1 MLASRTPPLV
11 LLFSKTPLR
20 ISGTTSRSRR
30 ILRSLSFAQFPTH
43 VVPPSPPPRS
53 LRHTVNNHGLNS
65 RVPSNTSSHPRPPP
79 HLTLSPPLSV
89 LVLRPARPRSL
100 RFPPFALPHHLP
112 ASRML
117 VSTERLSSAW
127 RHTPMKW
134 NPLPWFVG
142 ALLLVLIQYRRHRSE
157 KEVHVDEDGYE
168 VIKLKGPWHVHILGA
183 LPLRN
188 LSRLWGWLNSFELP
202 VWFRPIGL
210 KMYAFI
216 FGCDLTEIE
225 PADLREYPSLGAFFY
240 RSLAPGTRPIADS
253 ALVSPADGTVLHFGA
268 VQGARVEQVKGLTY
282 SLDALL
288 GVERPKPRSGGPNG
302 TSPST
307 TVPFPVREMAIVDD
321 REFANVNGIE
331 YSLSQLIGGSAP
343 TTPHSP
349 TSGGEGEPAPEF
361 PTDPEAYGRP
371 SPPPLPQKHG
381 VRIDASV
388 VESDRSVQE
397 TVADHASVAKELG
410 PRSALAGSAG
420 LPRRGS
426 VRVKPGNALFF
437 TVIYLAPGDY
447 HRFHSPTAWVVEKRR
462 HFQGELFSVSPW
474 VAKRVE
480 NLFVLNERVALLGR
494 WRHGFFG
501 MVPVGATNVGSIKIN
516 FDQALRT
523 NVRGRPPPPGTYTEA
538 VYSAASPIL
547 NGQPL
552 RPGQEMGGFCLG
564 STIVLVFEAPP
575 TFQFG
580 VHAGQKVRVGQK
592 MGDIPKEKGE

>member
-1 MLASRTPPLV
+1 
-11 LLFSKTPLR
+11 
-20 ISGTTSRSRR
+20 
-30 ILRSLSFAQFPTH
+30 
-43 VVPPSPPPRS
+43 
-53 LRHTVNNHGLNS
+53 
-65 RVPSNTSSHPRPPP
+65 
-79 HLTLSPPLSV
+79 
-89 LVLRPARPRSL
+89 
-100 RFPPFALPHHLP
+100 
-112 ASRML
+112 ML

-157 KEVHVDEDGYE
+157 QEVHVDEDGHE
-168 VIKLKGPWHVHILGA
+168 VIKLKGPWQVHILGA

-202 VWFRPIGL
+202 VCFRPFAYKL
-210 KMYAFI
+210 YAFL
-216 FGCDLTEIE
+216 FGCDLTEID
-225 PADLREYPSLGAFFY
+225 PSDLREYPSLGAFFE
-240 RSLAPGTRPIADS
+240 RSLAPGTRPIADV

-288 GVERPKPRSGGPNG
+288 GIERPKSRPGVPH
-302 TSPST
+302 TT

-331 YSLSQLIGGSAP
+331 YSLSQLIGVSAP
-343 TTPHSP
+343 TTPLSP
-349 TSGGEGEPAPEF
+349 TSSSGGEEDEDEEERAAPNF

-381 VRIDASV
+381 VQIDASV
-388 VESDRSVQE
+388 VEPDRSVQE
-397 TVADHASVAKELG
+397 TVVASVAKELG
-410 PRSALAGSAG
+410 PRSALAGRAG
-420 LPRRGS
+420 MPRRGS

-437 TVIYLAPGDY
+437 IVIYLAPGDY

-462 HFQGELFSVSPW
+462 HFQGELFSVSPY

-480 NLFVLNERVALLGR
+480 NLFVLNERVAMLGR

-538 VYSAASPIL
+538 VYSAASPVL

-564 STIVLVFEAPP
+564 STIVLVFEAPSS
-575 TFQFG
+575 FEFG
-580 VHAGQKVRVGQK
+580 IHAGQKVRVGEQL
-592 MGDIPKEKGE
+592 GDVPKEKEE

>member
-1 MLASRTPPLV
+1 MPISKRPISSIVFTV
-11 LLFSKTPLR
+11 VHRRFFHLLPSKRFPNHVAP
-20 ISGTTSRSRR
+20 RSPTA
-30 ILRSLSFAQFPTH
+30 RSLCHS
-43 VVPPSPPPRS
+43 
-53 LRHTVNNHGLNS
+53 VNNHGALSTLYS
-65 RVPSNTSSHPRPPP
+65 RVPSNSYSHSRPNSPVPPSS
-79 HLTLSPPLSV
+79 SPPILLARRV
-89 LVLRPARPRSL
+89 RPRAL
-100 RFPPFALPHHLP
+100 RFSPFRTPSSSP
-112 ASRML
+112 AMRMY

-142 ALLLVLIQYRRHRSE
+142 ALLLVLIQYQRHRSE
-157 KEVHVDEDGYE
+157 KEVHVDEDGHE
-168 VIKLKGPWHVHILGA
+168 VIKLKGPWQVHILGA

-202 VWFRPIGL
+202 VWLRPIGF
-210 KMYAFI
+210 KFYAVL

-240 RSLAPGTRPIADS
+240 RSLAPGSRPIADA

-288 GVERPKPRSGGPNG
+288 GVERPKSQTGKPNF
-302 TSPST
+302 TTTTTTT

-321 REFANVNGIE
+321 HEFANVNGIE
-331 YSLSQLIGGSAP
+331 YSLSQLIGTSAP
-343 TTPHSP
+343 TTPVSP
-349 TSGGEGEPAPEF
+349 TFDGDGKEVAPEF
-361 PTDPEAYGRP
+361 PTDRQAYERP
-371 SPPPLPQKHG
+371 SPPPVPHKHG

-388 VESDRSVQE
+388 VEPDKSV
-397 TVADHASVAKELG
+397 VADYASVVKELG
-410 PRSALAGSAG
+410 PRGAFPGRTALQ
-420 LPRRGS
+420 RRGTA
-426 VRVKPGNALFF
+426 RVKPGNALFF

-523 NVRGRPPPPGTYTEA
+523 NVRGRPPPPGTYNEA

-575 TFQFG
+575 TFEFA

-592 MGDIPKEKGE
+592 LGDVLKGKEE

>member
-1 MLASRTPPLV
+1 
-11 LLFSKTPLR
+11 
-20 ISGTTSRSRR
+20 
-30 ILRSLSFAQFPTH
+30 
-43 VVPPSPPPRS
+43 
-53 LRHTVNNHGLNS
+53 
-65 RVPSNTSSHPRPPP
+65 
-79 HLTLSPPLSV
+79 
-89 LVLRPARPRSL
+89 
-100 RFPPFALPHHLP
+100 
-112 ASRML
+112 
-117 VSTERLSSAW
+117 
-127 RHTPMKW
+127 MKW

-142 ALLLVLIQYRRHRSE
+142 ALLLVVIQYRRHQAE
-157 KEVHVDEDGYE
+157 KEVHVDEDGHE
-168 VIKLKGPWHVHILGA
+168 VIKLKGPWQVHILGA

-202 VWFRPIGL
+202 EWLRPIGF
-210 KMYAFI
+210 KAYAFL

-240 RSLAPGTRPIADS
+240 RSLAPGTRPIADA

-268 VQGARVEQVKGLTY
+268 VQGHRVEQVKGITY

-288 GVERPKPRSGGPNG
+288 GVERPRSVSGKPTN
-302 TSPST
+302 TTT
-307 TVPFPVREMAIVDD
+307 TVPFPAREMAIVDD

-331 YSLSQLIGGSAP
+331 YSLSQLIGTSAP
-343 TTPHSP
+343 TTPASP
-349 TSGGEGEPAPEF
+349 GSGGEEEAPPEF
-361 PTDPEAYGRP
+361 PTDPQAYGRP
-371 SPPPLPQKHG
+371 SPPPVPHKYG

-388 VESDRSVQE
+388 VEPEKD
-397 TVADHASVAKELG
+397 TVADYTSVAKQLG
-410 PRSALAGSAG
+410 PRSALAGSS
-420 LPRRGS
+420 RRGS

-437 TVIYLAPGDY
+437 AVIYLAPGDY

-474 VAKRVE
+474 VAKRAE

-547 NGQPL
+547 HGQPL

-575 TFQFG
+575 TFEFG

-592 MGDIPKEKGE
+592 LGDLPKEKGE

>member
-1 MLASRTPPLV
+1 MTYN
-11 LLFSKTPLR
+11 F
-20 ISGTTSRSRR
+20 
-30 ILRSLSFAQFPTH
+30 Q
-43 VVPPSPPPRS
+43 
-53 LRHTVNNHGLNS
+53 
-65 RVPSNTSSHPRPPP
+65 
-79 HLTLSPPLSV
+79 
-89 LVLRPARPRSL
+89 
-100 RFPPFALPHHLP
+100 
-112 ASRML
+112 
-117 VSTERLSSAW
+117 
-127 RHTPMKW
+127 
-134 NPLPWFVG
+134 
-142 ALLLVLIQYRRHRSE
+142 Q
-157 KEVHVDEDGYE
+157 
-168 VIKLKGPWHVHILGA
+168 VHILGA

-210 KMYAFI
+210 KIYAFL

-240 RSLAPGTRPIADS
+240 RSLAPGTRPIADA

-288 GVERPKPRSGGPNG
+288 GVERPSPRTGKPNG
-302 TSPST
+302 TGLSTT
-307 TVPFPVREMAIVDD
+307 TVPFPTREMAIVDD

-331 YSLSQLIGGSAP
+331 YSLSQLIGASAP
-343 TTPHSP
+343 TTPASR
-349 TSGGEGEPAPEF
+349 TSSSGDEDSSDAAAAVAADNARPEF

-388 VESDRSVQE
+388 VEPDRSVQE

-410 PRSALAGSAG
+410 PRSALAGRAG
-420 LPRRGS
+420 MARRGS

-462 HFQGELFSVSPW
+462 HFQGTRFFLFLFMAWQSLFFGGRGSHADARVTTGELFSVSPW
-474 VAKRVE
+474 VAKRAE
-480 NLFVLNERVALLGR
+480 NLFVLNERVAMLGR

-516 FDQALRT
+516 FDQ
-523 NVRGRPPPPGTYTEA
+523 VRPSTPTGTQPPIA
-538 VYSAASPIL
+538 VLP
-547 NGQPL
+547 
-552 RPGQEMGGFCLG
+552 
-564 STIVLVFEAPP
+564 
-575 TFQFG
+575 
-580 VHAGQKVRVGQK
+580 
-592 MGDIPKEKGE
+592 